1 MRQESIGDLDVAIDR
16 DSFFRRMIREL
27 AGVLQDV
34 VGEDEAR
41 GFVAVVGARIGDTFN
56 ETYRKLLGG
65 RQLSRPEVAEAL
77 VDLKARIGGEFSV
90 ESQSDD
96 EIVFVNSRCP
106 FAESVQNRPALCM
119 MTSNVFG
126 RIAAENLGYAR
137 VTVDEAFAT
146 GHNRCR
152 VRVGLKQDFGERSE
166 TGSREYYRT
175 MTPADN

>member
-27 AGVLQDV
+27 AGVLQEV

-41 GFVAVVGARIGDTFN
+41 GFIAVVGARIGDAFN
-56 ETYRKLLGG
+56 ETYRKVHGG

-77 VDLKARIGGEFSV
+77 VDLKSRIGGGFSV

-96 EIVFVNSRCP
+96 EIVLVNSRCP
-106 FAESVQNRPALCM
+106 FAESVENRPALCM

-137 VTVDEAFAT
+137 VSVDEAFAT
-146 GHNRCR
+146 GHGRCR
-152 VRVGLKQDFGERSE
+152 VRVGMKQVSGGQSE
-166 TGSREYYRT
+166 PRAREYYRT
-175 MTPADN
+175 INPADD

>member
-16 DSFFRRMIREL
+16 DSFFRRMISEL
-27 AGVLQDV
+27 AGVLHDV

-41 GFVAVVGARIGDTFN
+41 GFIAVVGARIGDAFN
-56 ETYRKLLGG
+56 DTYRKSVGD

-77 VDLKARIGGEFSV
+77 VDLKTRIGGGFSV

-96 EIVFVNSRCP
+96 EIVLVNCRCP
-106 FAESVQNRPALCM
+106 FAESVENRPALCM

-137 VTVDEAFAT
+137 VSVDEAFAT

-152 VRVGLKQDFGERSE
+152 VRVGLKQDLGQQAVTRA
-166 TGSREYYRT
+166 REYYRT
-175 MTPADN
+175 MTPDDG